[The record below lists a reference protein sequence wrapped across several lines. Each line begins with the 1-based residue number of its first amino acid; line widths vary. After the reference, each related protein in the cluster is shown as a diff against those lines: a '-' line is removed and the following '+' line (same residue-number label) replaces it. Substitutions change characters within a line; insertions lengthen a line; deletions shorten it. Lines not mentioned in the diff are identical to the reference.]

1 VSPRPL
7 ESLGRS
13 PVNRRQHA
21 ALARQLIAASG
32 GLNEAV
38 REQRLKRSRLAECQD
53 PKSAAYM
60 PADVINALE
69 LYCGEALYS
78 RALADDR
85 PTTTN
90 VEDLA
95 DGACETAEEATG
107 LQRLVRL
114 LAKKGR
120 LTPRE
125 QLEVLNDAL
134 KLRQSID
141 GLITAADGG
150 GS

>member
-1 VSPRPL
+1 
-7 ESLGRS
+7 
-13 PVNRRQHA
+13 VNRRQHA
-21 ALARQLIAASG
+21 ALARQLITASG
-32 GLNEAV
+32 GLNEAL
-38 REQRLKRSRLAECQD
+38 RQCRLKRSRLAECQD
-53 PKSAAYM
+53 PNSGAYM
-60 PADVINALE
+60 PADVINQLE
-69 LYCGEALYS
+69 LYCGQALYS

-85 PTTTN
+85 PTGSN

-95 DGACETAEEATG
+95 DEACETAEEATD

-114 LAKKGR
+114 MAKKGR

-125 QLEVLNDAL
+125 QLTVLNDAL

-141 GLITAADGG
+141 GLIAAADEG